1 MFWYNATA
9 SRCCVVN
16 CVNVG
21 NDGLCLVLARGHFI
35 YVRALLLRFL
45 FSSDDSVF
53 TQDGPVGFLFEFL
66 TEEDGV

>member
-1 MFWYNATA
+1 MLPHPVAAWSIALTLATTG
-9 SRCCVVN
+9 C
-16 CVNVG
+16 G
-21 NDGLCLVLARGHFI
+21 FVLARGHFI
-35 YVRALLLRFL
+35 YVRALLSCFL